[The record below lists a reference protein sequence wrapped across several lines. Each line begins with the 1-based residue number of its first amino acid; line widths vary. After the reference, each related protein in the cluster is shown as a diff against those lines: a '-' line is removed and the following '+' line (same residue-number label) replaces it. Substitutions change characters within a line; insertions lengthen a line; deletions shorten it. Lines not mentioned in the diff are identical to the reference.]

1 MSGTGQAMGGVGR
14 PSLTATTGIM
24 VAGVA
29 ASFALFILV
38 FFLYLRA
45 KHYWG
50 AIPVSVG
57 RRDRFAEP
65 EAVPQR
71 RGLDAASVA
80 ALPSVVVRAGDCK
93 EGLECAVCLCEL
105 SEGEASRLLP
115 RCSHAFHLHCIDT
128 WFSSHSTCPICRSP
142 AVVDK
147 PGDSEF
153 VSALVPGDPH
163 PEETSPDIPAHVPR
177 CASEDSESQEGSSG
191 SSASS
196 SGTPLGVHARNSLLP
211 ASMPSEEDI
220 RSPPTAT
227 LRSLR
232 RLLIRRSWT
241 GGASCGPRGCDVEQG
256 RLPVS
261 KAPTSS

>member
-1 MSGTGQAMGGVGR
+1 MGGVGR
-14 PSLTATTGIM
+14 QSLTATTGVM
-24 VAGVA
+24 VAGVV
-29 ASFALFILV
+29 ASFALFVLF

-45 KHYWG
+45 KRYWG

-57 RRDRFAEP
+57 GRARFAEP
-65 EAVPQR
+65 ATIPQR
-71 RGLDAASVA
+71 RGLDEAAVA
-80 ALPSVVVRAGDCK
+80 ALPSVVVCAGDCK

-105 SEGEASRLLP
+105 SKGEASRLLP
-115 RCSHAFHLHCIDT
+115 RCAHAFHLHCIDT

-142 AVVDK
+142 VVADK

-153 VSALVPGDPH
+153 VSALVPGDAH
-163 PEETSPDIPAHVPR
+163 PEETSPEIPAPVLL
-177 CASEDSESQEGSSG
+177 CASEDSGSQEGSSS

-196 SGTPLGVHARNSLLP
+196 SVTPLGIQAPNSPPLP

-227 LRSLR
+227 LKSLR
-232 RLLIRRSWT
+232 RLLIRGSRT